1 MRALLCDV
9 TVMATALALGL
20 LGLAVHFHTD
30 IPGHCSATYCVCASV
45 ALGYIALA
53 AAALRAVVPEPTA
66 PSVSLPRAT
75 LRP

>member
-1 MRALLCDV
+1 MRALLRDV
-9 TVMATALALGL
+9 TVMATAIALGL
-20 LGLAVHFHTD
+20 LALAVHFHTD

-53 AAALRAVVPEPTA
+53 AVALRAIVPEPAA

-75 LRP
+75 LRT

>member
-1 MRALLCDV
+1 MRALLRDV

-45 ALGYIALA
+45 ALGYLALA
-53 AAALRAVVPEPTA
+53 AAALRAVVPEPA
-66 PSVSLPRAT
+66 VPSVSLPRAT
-75 LRP
+75 LRT